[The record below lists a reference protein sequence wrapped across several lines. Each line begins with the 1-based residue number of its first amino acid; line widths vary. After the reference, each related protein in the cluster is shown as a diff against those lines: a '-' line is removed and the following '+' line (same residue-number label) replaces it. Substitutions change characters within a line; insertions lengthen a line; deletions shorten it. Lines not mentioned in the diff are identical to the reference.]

1 LEVGEIPHLQGF
13 TSMPVCA
20 STTAN
25 KNAMVACE
33 DQPPRSGLVQHALA
47 VDTVVA
53 FRARELGE
61 VIQQRRGFLSHSQH

>member
-33 DQPPRSGLVQHALA
+33 DQPPRSGLVQRASEGQSRLHVPYRQFGPDKLA
-47 VDTVVA
+47 TCV
-53 FRARELGE
+53 L
-61 VIQQRRGFLSHSQH
+61 